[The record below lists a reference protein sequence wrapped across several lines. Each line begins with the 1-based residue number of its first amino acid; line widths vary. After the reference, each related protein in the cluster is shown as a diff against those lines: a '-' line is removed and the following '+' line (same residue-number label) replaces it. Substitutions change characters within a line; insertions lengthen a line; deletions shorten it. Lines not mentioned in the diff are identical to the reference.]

1 MFDQLFTI
9 IGVIVASIL
18 LLLTTLIGIYVLYLY
33 RKSSNVTQLHTMIQ
47 IGLPISSNQQQ

>member
-9 IGVIVASIL
+9 IGVIVAGIL
-18 LLLTTLIGIYVLYLY
+18 LLLTTMIGIYVLYLY

-47 IGLPISSNQQQ
+47 IGLPIS